1 MCENAGAGKGS
12 PDDFAGELMKRFL
25 RGATQ
30 STLLPECVDDF
41 IDESN
46 PVRIRLRRCAEYCRV
61 AL

>member
-1 MCENAGAGKGS
+1 
-12 PDDFAGELMKRFL
+12 MKRFL

-61 AL
+61 ALWRGRAGGDGTVLLSSFI